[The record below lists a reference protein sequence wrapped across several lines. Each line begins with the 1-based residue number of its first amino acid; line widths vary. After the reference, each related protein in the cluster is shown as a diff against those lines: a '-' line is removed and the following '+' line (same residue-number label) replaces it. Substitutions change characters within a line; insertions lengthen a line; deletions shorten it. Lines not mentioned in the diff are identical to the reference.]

1 MLLRVTWLFLSLIVK
16 DYITCV
22 NVLFLVVVVAGC
34 CYVVRVFVDVGGG
47 CVIASLLY
55 SSAPFVF

>member
-1 MLLRVTWLFLSLIVK
+1 M
-16 DYITCV
+16 

-34 CYVVRVFVDVGGG
+34 CSVVRVFVDVGGG